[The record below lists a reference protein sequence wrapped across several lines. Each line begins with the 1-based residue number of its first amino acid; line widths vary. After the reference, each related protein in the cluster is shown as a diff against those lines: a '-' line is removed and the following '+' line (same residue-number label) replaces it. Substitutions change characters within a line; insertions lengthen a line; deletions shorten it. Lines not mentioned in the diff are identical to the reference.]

1 MQHIIDQVWNQYDYD
16 HNGTLDHAESHDFF
30 RVVLEMNEQVLSTL
44 LSRSA
49 RKISEE
55 QIEIAVQECDSDND
69 GLISKDE
76 MKKWIS
82 SHTKNNFQ
90 LKSETKEAIK
100 RVKTRRASP
109 LGAKEM
115 ISPFQAVEKE
125 AAGAQTET
133 DYDNQAQQ
141 YVDEMWENI

>member
-44 LSRSA
+44 LSRPA
-49 RKISEE
+49 KQISDE

-76 MKKWIS
+76 MKRWIS
-82 SHTKNNFQ
+82 SHTRNNYQ
-90 LKSETKEAIK
+90 LKNDTKEAIR
-100 RVKTRRASP
+100 RVKTRRAS
-109 LGAKEM
+109 LL
-115 ISPFQAVEKE
+115 
-125 AAGAQTET
+125 AAEP
-133 DYDNQAQQ
+133 
-141 YVDEMWENI
+141 